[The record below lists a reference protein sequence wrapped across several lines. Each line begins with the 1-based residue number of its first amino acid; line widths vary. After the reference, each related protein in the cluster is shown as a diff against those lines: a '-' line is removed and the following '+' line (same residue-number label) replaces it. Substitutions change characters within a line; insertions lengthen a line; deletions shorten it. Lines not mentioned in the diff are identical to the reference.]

1 MPCDEIILNNIE
13 IKAAN
18 LDLLTKALEYL
29 IDQGK
34 APRYWDGGYRA
45 REQAEQIIKRGFVR
59 LPAGQEQL
67 ADLIKQEYSR
77 QAIQAAARKFNWR
90 LQEKPGAGNKMT
102 ATKRV

>member
-1 MPCDEIILNNIE
+1 MPCDEIILNKVE
-13 IKAAN
+13 IKVAN
-18 LDLLTKALEYL
+18 LDLLTKALESL

-59 LPAGQEQL
+59 LPAGQEHL

-77 QAIQAAARKFNWR
+77 QAVQAAARKFNWR
-90 LQEKPGAGNKMT
+90 IQENSRAKNKLT